1 MDEEFHG
8 HGEHHDGSSD
18 ATPGGYED
26 SRRPGELAFAI
37 FLLLASG
44 YLLKE
49 AYGISGFEA
58 LSGPGVVPMGTTAV
72 MLITALI
79 AVLTTWRRPLLTT
92 ETIAKDILPLR
103 VIVFVVLI
111 VSYGLL
117 LKPVGFLPTSAIF
130 LILAIK
136 FLDPRSWLFATA
148 VALFSLILVWFVF
161 RIIFTVLM
169 PAGIVPEAE
178 MVQALR
184 DLFGGA
190 K

>member
-18 ATPGGYED
+18 ATPGGYET

-44 YLLKE
+44 FLLKE

-58 LSGPGVVPMGTTAV
+58 LSAPGVVPMGTTAV
-72 MLITALI
+72 MLLTAL
-79 AVLTTWRRPLLTT
+79 VTVFKTWRLPLLTT
-92 ETIAKDILPLR
+92 ETLANDIFPLR
-103 VIVFVVLI
+103 VAVFVVLI
-111 VSYGLL
+111 LAYGLL
-117 LKPVGFLPTSAIF
+117 LKPVGFLPTSAAF
-130 LILAIK
+130 LIVAIK
-136 FLDPRSWLFATA
+136 FLDPRGWAFAGA
-148 VALFSLILVWFVF
+148 VGILSLIIVWFVF

-178 MVQALR
+178 MIQAVR
-184 DLFGGA
+184 NLFGGA
-190 K
+190 N